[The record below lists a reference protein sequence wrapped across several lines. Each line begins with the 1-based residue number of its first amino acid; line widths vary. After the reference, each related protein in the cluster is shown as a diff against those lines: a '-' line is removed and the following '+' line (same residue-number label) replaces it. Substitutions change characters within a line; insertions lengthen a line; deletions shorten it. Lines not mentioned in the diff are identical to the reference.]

1 MRWIMQDSITTKVK
15 YLIEMGCG
23 EVPHSGGTLIQ
34 HLVGVHDILVANG
47 APRHICDAGLFHS
60 IYGTMSFQHK
70 TTEDREKI
78 RELIGSKAER
88 LVYEFSTIDRP
99 RTYHI
104 GELADSKLREELTL
118 LNGANQREMNRRP
131 AKEMELDEAYDG
143 LWNYNDGRRA

>member
-1 MRWIMQDSITTKVK
+1 MQDSITTKIK
-15 YLIEMGCG
+15 YLIEMGCD
-23 EVPHSGGTLIQ
+23 EVHHSGGTLMQ

-47 APRHICDAGLFHS
+47 APRHVCDAGLFHS

-78 RELIGSKAER
+78 KELIGSKAER
-88 LVYEFSTIDRP
+88 LVYEFSTLDRP

-118 LNGANQREMNRRP
+118 LNGANQMEMNRRP
-131 AKEMELDEAYDG
+131 AEEMELEEAYDG
-143 LWNYNDGRRA
+143 LWNYNSGRRA